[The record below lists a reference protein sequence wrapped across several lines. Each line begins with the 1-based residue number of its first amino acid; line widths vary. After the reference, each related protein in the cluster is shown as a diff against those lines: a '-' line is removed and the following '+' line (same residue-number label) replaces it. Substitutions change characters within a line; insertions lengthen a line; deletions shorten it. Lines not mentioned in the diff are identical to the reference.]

1 MHAQFVEWGE
11 KSQLRRFLDVEFQLV
26 IKWKLQPYVYFSV
39 RIRIVSVF
47 GLEEYARIKAV
58 ESFNKPGARCW
69 RPGIGVHWYGDF
81 LVNHGGGFCCGFVI
95 LLLPVCILW
104 LEFVSYYQD
113 TMNFLFSI
121 GKWLISPTGYSSRGG
136 FIWCSIRFLSCEII

>member
-11 KSQLRRFLDVEFQLV
+11 KSQLRRFFRRWISISYQVKV
-26 IKWKLQPYVYFSV
+26 ATIYIYFSV

-69 RPGIGVHWYGDF
+69 RPRIRVHWYGDF

-104 LEFVSYYQD
+104 LELCCITKTLWIF
-113 TMNFLFSI
+113 FSQLESD
-121 GKWLISPTGYSSRGG
+121 WFHLQY
-136 FIWCSIRFLSCEII
+136 

>member
-11 KSQLRRFLDVEFQLV
+11 KSQLRHFLDVELQLV
-26 IKWKLQPYVYFSV
+26 IKWKLQPYIYFSV

-104 LEFVSYYQD
+104 LELCCITKTLWIFFSQLESDWFHLQATVVEVGSYGVLLD
-113 TMNFLFSI
+113 F
-121 GKWLISPTGYSSRGG
+121 
-136 FIWCSIRFLSCEII
+136 

>member
-11 KSQLRRFLDVEFQLV
+11 KSQLRRFLDVELQLV
-26 IKWKLQPYVYFSV
+26 IKWKLQPYIYFSV
-39 RIRIVSVF
+39 RIRIMSVF

-69 RPGIGVHWYGDF
+69 RPGIRVHWYGDF
-81 LVNHGGGFCCGFVI
+81 LVNHGDGFCCGFVI

-104 LEFVSYYQD
+104 LELCCITKTLWIF
-113 TMNFLFSI
+113 FSQLESD
-121 GKWLISPTGYSSRGG
+121 WFHLQ
-136 FIWCSIRFLSCEII
+136 